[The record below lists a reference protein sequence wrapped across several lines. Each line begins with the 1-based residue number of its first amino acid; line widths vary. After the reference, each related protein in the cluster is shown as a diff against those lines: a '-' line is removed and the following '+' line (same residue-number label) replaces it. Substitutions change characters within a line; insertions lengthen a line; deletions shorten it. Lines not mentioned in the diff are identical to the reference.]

1 MYVYIILYFRFFIL
15 FLFMKNF
22 KFFLLINLGISSNL
36 NSIEYIRLFFN
47 GNILYLELKFEYFRI

>member
-1 MYVYIILYFRFFIL
+1 
-15 FLFMKNF
+15 MKNF

-47 GNILYLELKFEYFRI
+47 GNILYLELMFEYFRI